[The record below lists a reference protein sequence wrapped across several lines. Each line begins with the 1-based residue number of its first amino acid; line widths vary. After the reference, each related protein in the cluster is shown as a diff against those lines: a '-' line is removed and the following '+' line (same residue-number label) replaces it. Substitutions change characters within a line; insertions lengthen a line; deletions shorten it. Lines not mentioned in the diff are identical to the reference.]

1 MDFTVTPDKPLTQGA
16 MSLPIPIT
24 MLKKEALRNFNICD
38 ESGAALPVMT
48 AVQNAEM
55 STRILL
61 VLGATAGGKTID
73 QRAARRLVTR
83 IRFKGTID
91 DAVQAVID
99 TAKGQIVLEP
109 TFRAVAAEMAQSFLL
124 VAWIKVEP
132 GERRI
137 VKYEY
142 EGPLV
147 EQIKADESPRP
158 QLIPQPAGPQ
168 GIAGL
173 GAALNAAF
181 QQFRVPFERRQGL
194 LPFGVTMP
202 AEGIGRTRSYHME
215 VAAPEGLAISS
226 AILEVRDAAGRLV
239 GGSEDHVGV
248 DRVHLHLAEAS
259 PSKRFKSRRGQ
270 VGATSIRFRPRSDD
284 VLRQAYIVSTLTS
297 CVLLAGL
304 LGHFIFHT
312 SPRLDSVAAV
322 VIAIPAVYAV
332 YLAAPGEHRLVQQ
345 IVTGIRDRIWASAAF
360 AFIAGAILTLDG
372 LPSGVRP
379 GVWELLAL
387 FSVLNQ
393 FIYSVGLTR
402 SRADTNTR
410 LGVR

>member
-1 MDFTVTPDKPLTQGA
+1 
-16 MSLPIPIT
+16 
-24 MLKKEALRNFNICD
+24 
-38 ESGAALPVMT
+38 
-48 AVQNAEM
+48 
-55 STRILL
+55 
-61 VLGATAGGKTID
+61 
-73 QRAARRLVTR
+73 
-83 IRFKGTID
+83 
-91 DAVQAVID
+91 
-99 TAKGQIVLEP
+99 
-109 TFRAVAAEMAQSFLL
+109 
-124 VAWIKVEP
+124 
-132 GERRI
+132 
-137 VKYEY
+137 
-142 EGPLV
+142 
-147 EQIKADESPRP
+147 
-158 QLIPQPAGPQ
+158 
-168 GIAGL
+168 
-173 GAALNAAF
+173 
-181 QQFRVPFERRQGL
+181 
-194 LPFGVTMP
+194 
-202 AEGIGRTRSYHME
+202 
-215 VAAPEGLAISS
+215 LAISS

-322 VIAIPAVYAV
+322 VVAIPAVYAV

-360 AFIAGAILTLDG
+360 AFIAGAVLTLDG
-372 LPSGVRP
+372 LPAGVRP

-393 FIYSVGLTR
+393 FIYSVGLSR